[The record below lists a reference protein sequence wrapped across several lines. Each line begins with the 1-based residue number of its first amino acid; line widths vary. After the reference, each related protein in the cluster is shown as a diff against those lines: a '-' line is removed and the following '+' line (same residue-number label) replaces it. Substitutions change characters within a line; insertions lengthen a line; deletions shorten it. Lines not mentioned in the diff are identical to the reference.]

1 MPPSRALLLAL
12 ALWAAGCD
20 DSAPAAEATD
30 EAAAPAEEAQ
40 SGEKKERPRLPGP
53 PRRSY
58 EHPDVPYT
66 DAEKADLKKICAKLL
81 DCTRSRCPKVKVTG
95 MATDYGNLLA
105 TFIKTN
111 DPKRASRR
119 VAELLKEDNLT
130 SIDPA
135 CRQLVATVL

>member
-1 MPPSRALLLAL
+1 MSPSRSLLLAMV
-12 ALWAAGCD
+12 LWSGGCD
-20 DSAPAAEATD
+20 ESASAD
-30 EAAAPAEEAQ
+30 EAAATATEEAGDQ
-40 SGEKKERPRLPGP
+40 GGKKKERLRLPGP

-58 EHPDVPYT
+58 EHPEVPYT
-66 DAEKADLKKICAKLL
+66 DAEKTDLKKICAVLL
-81 DCTRSRCPKVKVTG
+81 DCTRSRCTKAKVTG
-95 MATDYGNLLA
+95 MGTDYGNLLA